1 MQDEHEMI
9 PVGAARPVP
18 FKLWFEQSSSLRRRL
33 SGLWESGNPAFGFPL
48 FHSPHFLLSP
58 VFFALGTNRRNCGNV
73 GISPPLRDF
82 QGAVGRVE
90 NLILVFQAFHRAVI
104 STVLPCRQSKRGGS
118 GDSILHCR
126 NSFLFASPIWRA
138 HSVSLLSAAVW
149 SIRSKLMPFFKYLL
163 ASAKDFNFSYGV
175 R

>member
-48 FHSPHFLLSP
+48 FHGPHFFLSP
-58 VFFALGTNRRNCGNV
+58 VFFALGTNRRSCGNV

-90 NLILVFQAFHRAVI
+90 NLILVFQAFHRSAI
-104 STVLPCRQSKRGGS
+104 STVLPPVVNR
-118 GDSILHCR
+118 
-126 NSFLFASPIWRA
+126 
-138 HSVSLLSAAVW
+138 SAAGAAIT
-149 SIRSKLMPFFKYLL
+149 SCTAAIAFFSPPPSGARL
-163 ASAKDFNFSYGV
+163 
-175 R
+175 RCRC